1 MMQLRVVTTEEDT
14 DDVLRLLSQ
23 AEGVTFPQVYRG
35 VVVEP
40 PGNVI
45 VAGVT
50 RESADP
56 VIDAIRNLGV
66 GETGLIALNESET
79 WISEL
84 GLVAELTTP
93 GSEADAMVWPTIIK
107 RAYDESELNWTFI
120 STFILSTLLA
130 GIAIITDSQIL
141 TVGAMVLGPEFGA
154 VVALALALVRRR
166 PHLFA
171 LAARALAMGFV
182 VSTLTTALVTKLGS
196 VMGWLS
202 ASSIRANRQAT
213 SFIYHPDRWSLAVAL
228 IAGIV
233 GVLALTS
240 SRTGG
245 LSGVFIS
252 VTTIPAAANIGVAL
266 ALGEWDEI
274 RGSLVQLAVSLVGM
288 TLAGY
293 LTLQFQQQVWSRL
306 ARHRLKRYGRSTRWS
321 VDRYRP

>member
-1 MMQLRVVTTEEDT
+1 MMQLRVVTTEEGT

-79 WISEL
+79 WISEP

-182 VSTLTTALVTKLGS
+182 V
-196 VMGWLS
+196 
-202 ASSIRANRQAT
+202 
-213 SFIYHPDRWSLAVAL
+213 YHPDRWSLAVAL

-288 TLAGY
+288 TFAGY

>member
-1 MMQLRVVTTEEDT
+1 
-14 DDVLRLLSQ
+14 
-23 AEGVTFPQVYRG
+23 
-35 VVVEP
+35 
-40 PGNVI
+40 
-45 VAGVT
+45 
-50 RESADP
+50 
-56 VIDAIRNLGV
+56 
-66 GETGLIALNESET
+66 
-79 WISEL
+79 
-84 GLVAELTTP
+84 
-93 GSEADAMVWPTIIK
+93 
-107 RAYDESELNWTFI
+107 
-120 STFILSTLLA
+120 
-130 GIAIITDSQIL
+130 
-141 TVGAMVLGPEFGA
+141 
-154 VVALALALVRRR
+154 
-166 PHLFA
+166 
-171 LAARALAMGFV
+171 MGFV

-202 ASSIRANRQAT
+202 ASSIRANRRAT

-288 TLAGY
+288 TVAGY

-306 ARHRLKRYGRSTRWS
+306 ARHRLKRYGRSARWG

>member
-1 MMQLRVVTTEEDT
+1 MMQLRVVTTEEGT

-56 VIDAIRNLGV
+56 VI
-66 GETGLIALNESET
+66 
-79 WISEL
+79 
-84 GLVAELTTP
+84 
-93 GSEADAMVWPTIIK
+93 

-182 VSTLTTALVTKLGS
+182 VSTLVTALVTKLGS

>member
-79 WISEL
+79 WISEP

-171 LAARALAMGFV
+171 LATRALTMGFV
-182 VSTLTTALVTKLGS
+182 VSTLVTALVTKLGS
-196 VMGWLS
+196 AM
-202 ASSIRANRQAT
+202 
-213 SFIYHPDRWSLAVAL
+213 
-228 IAGIV
+228 
-233 GVLALTS
+233 
-240 SRTGG
+240 G
-245 LSGVFIS
+245 LSLIH
-252 VTTIPAAANIGVAL
+252 I
-266 ALGEWDEI
+266 
-274 RGSLVQLAVSLVGM
+274 
-288 TLAGY
+288 
-293 LTLQFQQQVWSRL
+293 
-306 ARHRLKRYGRSTRWS
+306 
-321 VDRYRP
+321 